1 MAVWKNIAENIAHLL
16 MKPFMTAIRREV
28 GGFRDWLHQQSDRL
42 TAVESAQN
50 LQGAEI
56 RNQSVTVPLLA
67 AALTVR
73 SLRQTSII
81 QQNSN
86 FASASP
92 RDIDYYLKELRK
104 LRPNAF
110 DIWHRLFENG
120 KKSYYTEREASCS
133 HRDHW
138 YARLFG
144 AYIDVHASGRLLDI
158 GCGPHGLPSYLSH
171 YDPSLISGLDPLEA
185 TGPTN
190 FEFIRGFNEFLPWPD
205 GAFNTVVSGTSLDH
219 VISLER
225 SLFEVKRVLAPE
237 GRYLV
242 WLASVPGSAAYIE
255 DAPDVKEIDDFHLFH
270 FDRAWIEP
278 LFEKSFV
285 IADATVVSQPGFD
298 HVFYCL
304 HPKK

>member
-1 MAVWKNIAENIAHLL
+1 LAVLNNIAEKLAKLL
-16 MKPFMTAIRREV
+16 MKPFMTAVNGEIVRL
-28 GGFRDWLHQQSDRL
+28 RDWLHQQSDRL
-42 TAVESAQN
+42 IVVETAQN

-56 RNQSVTVPLLA
+56 RNQSVTMPLLA

-73 SLRQTSII
+73 ALRQGSGI

-86 FASASP
+86 YAPAAP
-92 RDIDYYLKELRK
+92 KGIDYYLKELRT

-110 DIWHRLFENG
+110 DTWHRLFENG
-120 KKSYYTEREASCS
+120 KKSYYTQREASCS

-138 YARLFG
+138 FAGLFG
-144 AYIDVHASGRLLDI
+144 AYIDVNASGRLLDI

-205 GAFNTVVSGTSLDH
+205 EAFNTVVSGTSLDH
-219 VISLER
+219 VLSLER
-225 SLFEVKRVLAPE
+225 SLLEVKRVLAPE
-237 GRYLV
+237 GQYLV
-242 WLASVPGSAAYIE
+242 WLASVPGSAAYVE
-255 DAPDVKEIDDFHLFH
+255 DDPDVKAIDEFHMFH

-278 LFEKSFV
+278 LFEKHFT
-285 IADATVVSQPGFD
+285 ITDATVVSQPGFD

-304 HPKK
+304 RPLK